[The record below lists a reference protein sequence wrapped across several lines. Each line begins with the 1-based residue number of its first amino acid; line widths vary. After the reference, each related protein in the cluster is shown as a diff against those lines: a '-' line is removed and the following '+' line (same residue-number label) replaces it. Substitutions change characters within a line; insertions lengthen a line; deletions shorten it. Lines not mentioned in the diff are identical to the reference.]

1 MQRWTNNGQRR
12 RQPSWDRKSEE
23 ASHKVSSNSS
33 SDIGRLPQYQY
44 LATSIATSIYINTV
58 SRFFIFIL
66 IYYIIPTSPL
76 FPHLLLYSMFSPLS
90 RTMPSPLLIGPF
102 RSTTTPFND
111 FPTTVPGKD
120 DQKDIKQTKN
130 GICV

>member
-1 MQRWTNNGQRR
+1 MQRWTNNRQRR

-33 SDIGRLPQYQY
+33 SDIIRLPQYQY
-44 LATSIATSIYINTV
+44 LATSIATSIYINAV
-58 SRFFIFIL
+58 SRFFLFIL

-76 FPHLLLYSMFSPLS
+76 FPHLLLYSIFSPLS

-120 DQKDIKQTKN
+120 DQKDIKQTRN
-130 GICV
+130 GI